1 MQSVNDFAWRELAV
15 LALFLW
21 LLYRYTT
28 LTLATA
34 LIAVGL
40 AALIV
45 LPVDLTSGLLSL
57 AAIGAGWACWRTT
70 SSSARRRSSG
80 RRTRRVAIRG
90 RTTNFILNPR
100 LSFPP
105 PRC

>member
-1 MQSVNDFAWRELAV
+1 MQPVTDFAWRELAF

-28 LTLATA
+28 LTLATT

-57 AAIGAGWACWRTT
+57 AAIGAGLGLLAYYIQQRQTAQLRQT
-70 SSSARRRSSG
+70 RAPRSY
-80 RRTRRVAIRG
+80 TRPHDEFH
-90 RTTNFILNPR
+90 T
-100 LSFPP
+100 
-105 PRC
+105 

>member
-57 AAIGAGWACWRTT
+57 AAIGAGLGLLAHYIQQRQTAQQRQT
-70 SSSARRRSSG
+70 HAPRSY
-80 RRTRRVAIRG
+80 TQPHDEFH
-90 RTTNFILNPR
+90 T
-100 LSFPP
+100 
-105 PRC
+105 

>member
-1 MQSVNDFAWRELAV
+1 MQPVTDFAWRELAA

-28 LTLATA
+28 LTLAVT

-40 AALIV
+40 AALIL
-45 LPVDLTSGLLSL
+45 LPVDLTFGLLSL
-57 AAIGAGWACWRTT
+57 AAIGWRIACNSAGRH
-70 SSSARRRSSG
+70 SSG
-80 RRTRRVAIRG
+80 RRARRAAIPG
-90 RTTNFILNPR
+90 RTTNFIVNLR
-100 LSFPP
+100 LSFLP